1 MTGEFRA
8 QVDDAGWSVEG
19 GWYRLHGTVDGP
31 VAWLDDREGVR
42 WAELRLLA
50 SVDTRDGVDET
61 LAIAGPT
68 HDWVDGNVGE
78 AGTARLV
85 WTLASSTW
93 DAKRLVLAVTSDTIA
108 ITAEVDGS
116 GALTDVTLL
125 GGRVILPRGTGR
137 LMSGAWFRSIVGA
150 APADPARIVQPA
162 SESTSIGVV
171 SGSEPGRG
179 RWFFTPA
186 PFVVAASRSA
196 VVNPTVIPEGPWLAF
211 GLDAAAGAAGFT
223 EMTYRAIDRGF
234 AFDLDFDGRER
245 VAGAW
250 TSPPLVIAAAPDPF
264 AAIADQR
271 KRLRPSTSESTGTAQ
286 SRRQIPDWWR
296 EPIFCGWGAQ
306 CALATAAGKTLAAAA
321 GYATADRYDGF
332 LEHLERRGIVP
343 GTITIDDKW
352 QTAYGTNEP
361 DAAKWPDLAGWIAGR
376 QARDQR
382 VLLWYKAW
390 DPEGLPDDWCVRSS
404 AGVPIAVD
412 PTHPSGEAS
421 IRQGIRRMLDPSEL
435 GADGLKIDFTARTP
449 SGRATV
455 QHGTTWGVDLLRT
468 LLDVIAD
475 EAASVRPDA
484 LLVGHTPNAIVA
496 DAVGMIRLNDTLRL
510 DDPEPDVDIVPQ
522 MRFRAGV
529 ARAACPEHLI
539 DTDDWC
545 APSLGGWRAYTA
557 MKTELGVPA
566 LYYATHLDRTGEA
579 LEAEDYSLIRRTWA
593 AYREEAGLPP
603 RPVGQPGLEST

>member
-1 MTGEFRA
+1 MTDSGVGVRVEPGEGSWF
-8 QVDDAGWSVEG
+8 VEG

-31 VAWLDDREGVR
+31 VAWLDDLEGAR

-50 SVDTRDGVDET
+50 SVDTRLGEDET
-61 LAIAGPT
+61 LAIAGPV
-68 HDWVDGNVGE
+68 VDEAADEAGE
-78 AGTARLV
+78 ARLA
-85 WTLASSTW
+85 WTLTSSTW
-93 DAKRLVLAVTSDTIA
+93 DAKRLVVTATPDTIA
-108 ITAEVDGS
+108 VTAEVEGS
-116 GALTDVTLL
+116 GELTDVTLL

-196 VVNPTVIPEGPWLAF
+196 VVDPAAIPEGPWLAF
-211 GLDAAAGAAGFT
+211 GLDAVAGAAGFT
-223 EMTYRAIDRGF
+223 EMTYRAVDRGF
-234 AFDLDFDGRER
+234 AFDLDYDGHER
-245 VAGAW
+245 VADRW
-250 TSPPLVIAAAPDPF
+250 TSPPLVIATAPDPF
-264 AAIADQR
+264 TAIADQQQ
-271 KRLRPSTSESTGTAQ
+271 RLRASTAANGAVRA
-286 SRRQIPDWWR
+286 RRAKPDWWG

-306 CALATAAGKTLAAAA
+306 CALATAAGETLAAAA
-321 GYATADRYDGF
+321 RYATAERYDGF
-332 LEHLERRGIVP
+332 LDHLEQRGIVP
-343 GTITIDDKW
+343 GTVTIDDKW

-361 DAAKWPDLAGWIAGR
+361 DTAKWPDLAGWIAGR
-376 QARDQR
+376 HAHGQR

-390 DPEGLPDDWCVRSS
+390 DPEGLPGDWCVRSA
-404 AGVPIAVD
+404 AGIPIAVD
-412 PTHPSGEAS
+412 PTHPRGEAS
-421 IRQGIRRMLDPSEL
+421 IRQAIRRMLDPGEL

-455 QHGTTWGVDLLRT
+455 HDGTAWGVDLLRT

-475 EAASVRPDA
+475 EARSVRPDA

-496 DAVGMIRLNDTLRL
+496 DVVGMIRLNDTLRL
-510 DDPEPDVDIVPQ
+510 DDPRPDVDIVPQ
-522 MRFRAGV
+522 MRYRAAV
-529 ARAACPEHLI
+529 ARAACPDHLI

-545 APSLGGWRAYTA
+545 APSLAGWRAYTA
-557 MKTELGVPA
+557 IKAELGVPA

-579 LEAEDYSLIRRTWA
+579 LEDEDYALIRRTWA
-593 AYREEAGLPP
+593 EYREQAGLPSRAGAP
-603 RPVGQPGLEST
+603 GQP